1 MHIAD
6 VTAEEPRMLPF
17 FTAEVA
23 DFLAAF
29 DDDYALSSPFVVV
42 SLVIARHS
50 GDLNVGLALVRKCSV
65 GS

>member
-17 FTAEVA
+17 FAAEVA

-29 DDDYALSSPFVVV
+29 DNDYALSSPFMVV
-42 SLVIARHS
+42 SLVVARHY
-50 GDLNVGLALVRKCSV
+50 GDLNVVLALVCKF
-65 GS
+65 